1 MSKPVQK
8 RSQATR
14 AKLVDAAR
22 KVIRSNGFGEMRV
35 EDVVKE
41 AGVAKGTFFAHF
53 PDKDVLMDLLIGS
66 DIAAHLQESEALPPL
81 TDLEDLVK
89 RILPLMEFMTSERY
103 VFDVILRHS
112 GAAAKEEIGPIAS
125 TFDQQVGILA
135 KWLTGGPFRRDVPPL
150 ILAEG
155 IQAFAVQS
163 MALQFCAISSEEPMR
178 DRLRQYLA
186 AWLIPQTSANEQGQ
200 TARSS

>member
-14 AKLVDAAR
+14 AKLVEAAR
-22 KVIRSNGFGEMRV
+22 KVILSNGFGEMRV

-53 PDKDVLMDLLIGS
+53 PDKDVLMDLLIGT
-66 DIAAHLQESEALPPL
+66 DIAAHLQESEALPPPAG
-81 TDLEDLVK
+81 LEDLVN
-89 RILPLMEFMTSERY
+89 RLLPLMEFMTSERY

-112 GAAAKEEIGPIAS
+112 GAAAKEEVGPIAN
-125 TFDQQVGILA
+125 TFDQQVGLLENWLA
-135 KWLTGGPFRRDVPPL
+135 DGPFRRDVPPL

-178 DRLRQYLA
+178 DRLMQYLA
-186 AWLIPQTSANEQGQ
+186 AWLMPQPSGIGQ
-200 TARSS
+200 DQAGGNC